1 MSDVFWLT
9 MSNELKIDVLEHV
22 DDAGMA
28 YYIEKFE
35 RLFPVNKIDHDDSYK
50 MSCEACK
57 KYGNNLACPP
67 YSPSFPDYVGN
78 AKTARVI
85 CLRLPQEYFNHLV
98 SEERY
103 RTCFGKARNLLVDIL
118 QDYRKEGHTVAGSG
132 PCLACERC
140 AVEHRSEKCRNPD
153 KMIYSLESLG
163 TNLITLVKKC
173 FDIELEWSSDER
185 YADFV
190 CAVGA
195 VFYKDD
201 ESAAK

>member
-1 MSDVFWLT
+1 MSSD
-9 MSNELKIDVLEHV
+9 LKIDVLVHV
-22 DDAGMA
+22 DDAGIS

-35 RLFPVNKIDHDDSYK
+35 RLYPVNKIDHDDSYK
-50 MSCEACK
+50 MSCEACD
-57 KYGNNLACPP
+57 KYGSNLACPP
-67 YSPSFPDYVGN
+67 YSPSFLEYVGN

-103 RTCFGKARNLLVDIL
+103 RTCFRKARNLLVDIL
-118 QDYRKEGHTVAGSG
+118 LDYRKKGLAIAGYG

-140 AVEHRSEKCRNPD
+140 AVENKSEQFSNPD

-163 TNLITLVKKC
+163 TNLITLVNKC
-173 FDIELEWSSDER
+173 FDIELEWSSDEQ

-195 VFYKDD
+195 VFYED
-201 ESAAK
+201 ENITA